1 MKISSALKKVCTS
14 FKFFFS
20 AFSFNLNIRSQ
31 VGYVFLVVCSVESVK
46 LNQLQN

>member
-1 MKISSALKKVCTS
+1 MNISSALKKVCTS
-14 FKFFFS
+14 FKFFS